1 MLEQVTAERAVED
14 LIEWHER
21 RGEWSEGWRSHT
33 GVGRSTLYLTE
44 QEAIQLTDAMDALL
58 AEFAE
63 QRPLDDIASRP
74 EGSVPVEF
82 TLIVV
87 PRKSTTEETDVARLR
102 GALAE
107 PGVRLLLGAGLIS
120 LSGDWVL
127 RVGLAYYVYVL
138 TGSTVASAAM
148 LLASFIPQIALSS
161 LAGVFV
167 DRWDPKRT
175 MVVTNLALA
184 AGLLPLLLVRHPSDV
199 WVVFVVVAWE
209 GAVQQFFAPAE
220 QKMLPLV
227 ADPAQL
233 PTVNALYG
241 QNRDASRLLGA
252 ALGGTLVAAGGLV
265 PVVLADLASFLIA
278 AAFCLS
284 LPLVQSGRRPAPTGR
299 GWTNLGS
306 RIREL
311 RDEWADGLRLSTRE
325 SVLRAL
331 LIFLAIV
338 SVGEGVMGTLF
349 APFVRSV
356 LHGSGSD
363 FGLINAAQAAGESA
377 GALWPR
383 RSVADLTPWPPF
395 PTARSHLAPSTSSC
409 SCIPWAGPPCG
420 RQRC

>member
-1 MLEQVTAERAVED
+1 M
-14 LIEWHER
+14 
-21 RGEWSEGWRSHT
+21 
-33 GVGRSTLYLTE
+33 
-44 QEAIQLTDAMDALL
+44 
-58 AEFAE
+58 
-63 QRPLDDIASRP
+63 
-74 EGSVPVEF
+74 
-82 TLIVV
+82 
-87 PRKSTTEETDVARLR
+87 ARLR

-127 RVGLAYYVYVL
+127 RVGLAYYVYAL

-184 AGLLPLLLVRHPSDV
+184 AGLLPLLLVRHPRDV

-363 FGLINAAQAAGESA
+363 FGLINAAQAAGGIGGGLVAASLGRRLDPVATLSYGAIAFGAIDLVLFLYPLGWPAVWPAAMLIA
-377 GALWPR
+377 GAGVAGTFMLTAAMTLMQEHTTDR
-383 RSVADLTPWPPF
+383 YRGRVFGALGAVEGVAIVTGTVAAGVLAHVLGIVAVLSVQGAGYVAAGILV
-395 PTARSHLAPSTSSC
+395 LALLQAP
-409 SCIPWAGPPCG
+409 
-420 RQRC
+420 QRFAPATD

>member
-1 MLEQVTAERAVED
+1 M
-14 LIEWHER
+14 
-21 RGEWSEGWRSHT
+21 
-33 GVGRSTLYLTE
+33 
-44 QEAIQLTDAMDALL
+44 
-58 AEFAE
+58 
-63 QRPLDDIASRP
+63 
-74 EGSVPVEF
+74 
-82 TLIVV
+82 
-87 PRKSTTEETDVARLR
+87 ARLR
-102 GALAE
+102 GALAQ
-107 PGVRLLLGAGLIS
+107 PGVRLLLGAGLVS

-127 RVGLAYYVYVL
+127 RVGLAYYVYAL
-138 TGSTVASAAM
+138 TGSTVASAGM

-175 MVVTNLALA
+175 IVVTNLTLA
-184 AGLLPLLLVRHPSDV
+184 GGLLPLLLVRHPRDV

-227 ADPAQL
+227 ADPAEL

-241 QNRDASRLLGA
+241 QNREVSRLLGA
-252 ALGGTLVAAGGLV
+252 ALGGAVVAAGGLV

-278 AAFCLS
+278 AALCLS
-284 LPLVQSGRRPAPTGR
+284 LPVVESGRRPASTGR
-299 GWTNLGS
+299 GWTTLGS

-311 RDEWADGLRLSTRE
+311 RHEWADGLRLSTRE

-356 LHGSGSD
+356 LHGSGGD
-363 FGLINAAQAAGESA
+363 FGLINAAQAAGGIGGGLVAASLGRRLDPVATLSYCAIAFGAIDLVLFLYPLAWPAVWPAAMLIA
-377 GALWPR
+377 GAGVAGTFMLTAAMTLMQEHTTDR
-383 RSVADLTPWPPF
+383 YRGRVFGALGAVEGVAIVTGTVAAGVLAHVLGIVAVLSVQGAGYI
-395 PTARSHLAPSTSSC
+395 AAGVLALALLQAPHRFAAATN
-409 SCIPWAGPPCG
+409 
-420 RQRC
+420 

>member
-1 MLEQVTAERAVED
+1 
-14 LIEWHER
+14 
-21 RGEWSEGWRSHT
+21 
-33 GVGRSTLYLTE
+33 
-44 QEAIQLTDAMDALL
+44 
-58 AEFAE
+58 
-63 QRPLDDIASRP
+63 
-74 EGSVPVEF
+74 
-82 TLIVV
+82 
-87 PRKSTTEETDVARLR
+87 VARLR
-102 GALAE
+102 GAVAE

-127 RVGLAYYVYVL
+127 RVGLAYYVYAL
-138 TGSTVASAAM
+138 TGSTVASAGM

-184 AGLLPLLLVRHPSDV
+184 GGLLPLLLVRHPRDV

-252 ALGGTLVAAGGLV
+252 ALGGALVAAGGLV

-278 AAFCLS
+278 AALCLS
-284 LPLVQSGRRPAPTGR
+284 LPLVESGRRPAPTGT

-306 RIREL
+306 RVREL

-338 SVGEGVMGTLF
+338 SVGEGVMGALF

-356 LHGSGSD
+356 LHGSGGD
-363 FGLINAAQAAGESA
+363 FGLINAAQAAGGIGGGLVAASLGRRLDPAATLSYCAIAFGAIDLVLFLYPLAWPAVWPAAVLIA
-377 GALWPR
+377 GAGVAGTFMLTAAMTLMQDHTTDR
-383 RSVADLTPWPPF
+383 YRGRIFGALGAVEGVAIVTGTVAAGVLAHVLGIVAVLSVQGAGYVAAGVLV
-395 PTARSHLAPSTSSC
+395 LALLQAPHRFAAATK
-409 SCIPWAGPPCG
+409 
-420 RQRC
+420 

>member
-1 MLEQVTAERAVED
+1 M
-14 LIEWHER
+14 
-21 RGEWSEGWRSHT
+21 
-33 GVGRSTLYLTE
+33 
-44 QEAIQLTDAMDALL
+44 
-58 AEFAE
+58 
-63 QRPLDDIASRP
+63 
-74 EGSVPVEF
+74 
-82 TLIVV
+82 
-87 PRKSTTEETDVARLR
+87 ARLR

-127 RVGLAYYVYVL
+127 RVGLAYYVYAL
-138 TGSTVASAAM
+138 TGSTVASAVM

-184 AGLLPLLLVRHPSDV
+184 GGLLPLLLVRHPRDV

-227 ADPAQL
+227 ADPPQL

-252 ALGGTLVAAGGLV
+252 ALGGALVAAGGLV

-284 LPLVQSGRRPAPTGR
+284 LPLVESGGGRHPPGGAGPTSAPASGNCATSGRTACDCR
-299 GWTNLGS
+299 
-306 RIREL
+306 
-311 RDEWADGLRLSTRE
+311 
-325 SVLRAL
+325 RAN
-331 LIFLAIV
+331 
-338 SVGEGVMGTLF
+338 
-349 APFVRSV
+349 PFC
-356 LHGSGSD
+356 
-363 FGLINAAQAAGESA
+363 E
-377 GALWPR
+377 
-383 RSVADLTPWPPF
+383 
-395 PTARSHLAPSTSSC
+395 
-409 SCIPWAGPPCG
+409 
-420 RQRC
+420 RC

>member
-1 MLEQVTAERAVED
+1 M
-14 LIEWHER
+14 
-21 RGEWSEGWRSHT
+21 
-33 GVGRSTLYLTE
+33 
-44 QEAIQLTDAMDALL
+44 
-58 AEFAE
+58 
-63 QRPLDDIASRP
+63 
-74 EGSVPVEF
+74 
-82 TLIVV
+82 
-87 PRKSTTEETDVARLR
+87 ARLR
-102 GALAE
+102 GVLAQ

-127 RVGLAYYVYVL
+127 RVGLAYYVYAL
-138 TGSTVASAAM
+138 TGSTVASAGM
-148 LLASFIPQIALSS
+148 LLASFIPQIVLSS

-184 AGLLPLLLVRHPSDV
+184 CGLLPLLLVRHPRDV

-241 QNRDASRLLGA
+241 QNRELSRLLGA
-252 ALGGTLVAAGGLV
+252 ALGGALVAAGGVV
-265 PVVLADLASFLIA
+265 PVVLADLASFVVA

-284 LPLVQSGRRPAPTGR
+284 LPLVESGRGPAPTER

-306 RIREL
+306 RVRGL

-356 LHGSGSD
+356 LHGGGGD
-363 FGLINAAQAAGESA
+363 FGLINAAQAAGGIGGGLVAASLGRRLDPVAALSYCAIAFGAIDLALFLYPLAWPAVWPAAVLIA
-377 GALWPR
+377 GAGVAGTFMLTAAMTLMQDHTTDR
-383 RSVADLTPWPPF
+383 YRGRVFGALGAVEGVAIVTGTVAAGVLAHVLGIVAVLSVQGAGYVAAGVLV
-395 PTARSHLAPSTSSC
+395 LALLQAPHRVAAATK
-409 SCIPWAGPPCG
+409 
-420 RQRC
+420 

>member
-1 MLEQVTAERAVED
+1 M
-14 LIEWHER
+14 
-21 RGEWSEGWRSHT
+21 
-33 GVGRSTLYLTE
+33 
-44 QEAIQLTDAMDALL
+44 
-58 AEFAE
+58 
-63 QRPLDDIASRP
+63 
-74 EGSVPVEF
+74 
-82 TLIVV
+82 
-87 PRKSTTEETDVARLR
+87 
-102 GALAE
+102 
-107 PGVRLLLGAGLIS
+107 RLLLGAGLIS

-127 RVGLAYYVYVL
+127 RVGLAYYVYAL
-138 TGSTVASAAM
+138 TGSTVASAGM

-184 AGLLPLLLVRHPSDV
+184 GGLLPLLLVRHPRDV

-252 ALGGTLVAAGGLV
+252 ALGGALVAAGGLV

-284 LPLVQSGRRPAPTGR
+284 LPVVESGRRPAPTGT

-306 RIREL
+306 RVREL

-356 LHGSGSD
+356 LHGSGGD
-363 FGLINAAQAAGESA
+363 FGLINAAQAAGGIGGGLVAASLGRRLDPVATLSYCAIAFGAIDLVLFLYPLAWPAVWPAAVLIA
-377 GALWPR
+377 GAGVAGTFMLTAAMTLMQDHTTDR
-383 RSVADLTPWPPF
+383 YRGRIFGALGAVEGVAIVTGTVTAGVLAHVLGIVAVLSVQGAGYVAAGVLV
-395 PTARSHLAPSTSSC
+395 LALLQAPHRVAAATK
-409 SCIPWAGPPCG
+409 
-420 RQRC
+420 

>member
-1 MLEQVTAERAVED
+1 
-14 LIEWHER
+14 
-21 RGEWSEGWRSHT
+21 
-33 GVGRSTLYLTE
+33 
-44 QEAIQLTDAMDALL
+44 
-58 AEFAE
+58 
-63 QRPLDDIASRP
+63 
-74 EGSVPVEF
+74 
-82 TLIVV
+82 
-87 PRKSTTEETDVARLR
+87 VARLR
-102 GALAE
+102 DALAQR
-107 PGVRLLLGAGLIS
+107 GVRLLLGAGLIS

-127 RVGLAYYVYVL
+127 RVGLAYYVYAL
-138 TGSTVASAAM
+138 TGSTVASALM

-184 AGLLPLLLVRHPSDV
+184 GGLLPLLAVKHPRDV
-199 WVVFVVVAWE
+199 WLVYVVMAWE

-227 ADPAQL
+227 TDPPHR

-252 ALGGTLVAAGGLV
+252 ALGGGLVAAGGLV
-265 PVVLADLASFLIA
+265 PVVIADAASFLIA
-278 AAFCLS
+278 AAFCS
-284 LPLVQSGRRPAPTGR
+284 ILPVARAGRPWRPTPAIVSSVG
-299 GWTNLGS
+299 G

-311 RDEWADGLRLSTRE
+311 REEWADGLRLATRE

-356 LHGSGSD
+356 LHGTGAD
-363 FGLINAAQAAGESA
+363 FGWINAAQAAGGIGGGLLAASLGSRLDPVAALPYSAIGFGAVDLILFLYPLAWPVVWPAAMLIA
-377 GALWPR
+377 GAGVAGAFMLTAATTLMQEHTTDR
-383 RSVADLTPWPPF
+383 YRGRVFGALGAVEGVAIVAGTVAAGVLAHVLGIVAVLSVQGAGYVAAGILVLALLQAPQ
-395 PTARSHLAPSTSSC
+395 RLAPATE
-409 SCIPWAGPPCG
+409 
-420 RQRC
+420 

>member
-1 MLEQVTAERAVED
+1 M
-14 LIEWHER
+14 
-21 RGEWSEGWRSHT
+21 
-33 GVGRSTLYLTE
+33 
-44 QEAIQLTDAMDALL
+44 
-58 AEFAE
+58 
-63 QRPLDDIASRP
+63 
-74 EGSVPVEF
+74 
-82 TLIVV
+82 
-87 PRKSTTEETDVARLR
+87 ARLR

-127 RVGLAYYVYVL
+127 RVGLAYYVYAL
-138 TGSTVASAAM
+138 TGSTVASAGM

-184 AGLLPLLLVRHPSDV
+184 GGLLPLLLVRHPRDV

-252 ALGGTLVAAGGLV
+252 ALGGALVAAGGLV

-284 LPLVQSGRRPAPTGR
+284 LPLVESGRRPAPIGR

-356 LHGSGSD
+356 LHGSGGD
-363 FGLINAAQAAGESA
+363 FGLINAAQAAGGIGGGLVAASLGRRLDPVATLSYCAIAFGAIDLVLFLYPLGWPAVWPAAMLIA
-377 GALWPR
+377 GAGVAGTFMLTAAMTLMQEHTTDR
-383 RSVADLTPWPPF
+383 YRGRVFGALGAVEGVAIVTGTVAAGVLAHVLGIVAVLSVQGAGYV
-395 PTARSHLAPSTSSC
+395 AAGILALALLQAP
-409 SCIPWAGPPCG
+409 
-420 RQRC
+420 QRFAPATD

>member
-1 MLEQVTAERAVED
+1 
-14 LIEWHER
+14 
-21 RGEWSEGWRSHT
+21 
-33 GVGRSTLYLTE
+33 
-44 QEAIQLTDAMDALL
+44 
-58 AEFAE
+58 
-63 QRPLDDIASRP
+63 
-74 EGSVPVEF
+74 
-82 TLIVV
+82 
-87 PRKSTTEETDVARLR
+87 VARLR
-102 GALAE
+102 GALAQ
-107 PGVRLLLGAGLIS
+107 PGVRLLLGAGLVS

-127 RVGLAYYVYVL
+127 RVGLAYYVYAL
-138 TGSTVASAAM
+138 TGSTVASAGM
-148 LLASFIPQIALSS
+148 LLASFIPQIVLSS

-184 AGLLPLLLVRHPSDV
+184 GGLLPLLLVRHPRDV

-220 QKMLPLV
+220 QKMLPLI
-227 ADPAQL
+227 ADRAQL

-241 QNRDASRLLGA
+241 QNREVSRLLGA
-252 ALGGTLVAAGGLV
+252 ALGGALVAAGGLV

-284 LPLVQSGRRPAPTGR
+284 LPVVESGRRPAPTGK

-356 LHGSGSD
+356 LHGSGAA
-363 FGLINAAQAAGESA
+363 FGLINAAQAAGGIGGGLVAASLGRRLDPVATLSYCAIAFGAIDLVLFLYPLAWPAVWPAAVLIA
-377 GALWPR
+377 GAGVAGTFMLTAAMTLMQDHTTDGYR
-383 RSVADLTPWPPF
+383 GRIFGALGAVEGVAIVTGTVAAGVLAHVLGIVAVLSVQGAGYVAAGVLVLALLQPPHRF
-395 PTARSHLAPSTSSC
+395 AAATK
-409 SCIPWAGPPCG
+409 
-420 RQRC
+420 

>member
-1 MLEQVTAERAVED
+1 M
-14 LIEWHER
+14 
-21 RGEWSEGWRSHT
+21 
-33 GVGRSTLYLTE
+33 
-44 QEAIQLTDAMDALL
+44 
-58 AEFAE
+58 
-63 QRPLDDIASRP
+63 
-74 EGSVPVEF
+74 
-82 TLIVV
+82 
-87 PRKSTTEETDVARLR
+87 ARLR
-102 GALAE
+102 GAVAE

-127 RVGLAYYVYVL
+127 RVGLAYYVYAL
-138 TGSTVASAAM
+138 TGSTVASAGM

-184 AGLLPLLLVRHPSDV
+184 GGLLPLLLVRHPRDV

-252 ALGGTLVAAGGLV
+252 ALGGALVAAGGLV
-265 PVVLADLASFLIA
+265 PVVLADLASFLVA

-284 LPLVQSGRRPAPTGR
+284 LPLVESGRRPAPTGR
-299 GWTNLGS
+299 GRTNLGS
-306 RIREL
+306 HVREL

-356 LHGSGSD
+356 LHGSGGD
-363 FGLINAAQAAGESA
+363 FGLINAAQAAGGIGGGLVAASLGRRLDPVATLSYCAIAFGAVDLVLFLYPLAWPAVWPAAVLIA
-377 GALWPR
+377 GAGVAGTFMLTAAMTLMQDHTTDR
-383 RSVADLTPWPPF
+383 YRGRIFGALGAVEGVAIVTGTVAAGVLAHVLGIVAVLSVQGAGYVAAGVLV
-395 PTARSHLAPSTSSC
+395 LALMQAPHRFAAATK
-409 SCIPWAGPPCG
+409 
-420 RQRC
+420 